1 MCNKINITP
10 KLAIEGED
18 RTLGAVLLGAPY
30 SRKREMVMLPMIQ
43 QDIQSKPLMGV
54 AVFDAD
60 GIPTQATARCARE
73 VGRPYVLLD
82 PRLEGCPF
90 FNPLVGNENEVFEDL
105 RIVVSEYLS
114 DLSPS
119 LRALNESLLSNAVKV
134 LKRMDKAE
142 GVDGKYATFININ
155 TVLQNPGQKGRA
167 LVSKFGQMKA
177 SSDAEW
183 QENVDIASWFINE
196 YLSLIHI

>member
-43 QDIQSKPLMGV
+43 QYIQSKPLMGV

-73 VGRPYVLLD
+73 KTCASLSASTCLTCRPACGHSMS
-82 PRLEGCPF
+82 RC
-90 FNPLVGNENEVFEDL
+90 
-105 RIVVSEYLS
+105 
-114 DLSPS
+114 
-119 LRALNESLLSNAVKV
+119 
-134 LKRMDKAE
+134 
-142 GVDGKYATFININ
+142 
-155 TVLQNPGQKGRA
+155 
-167 LVSKFGQMKA
+167 
-177 SSDAEW
+177 
-183 QENVDIASWFINE
+183 
-196 YLSLIHI
+196 